1 MTLPLINR
9 GSRETQWASDEP
21 DLRPNVLL
29 VEDHQLLAQSLS
41 YALQAEGFRVDIAE
55 LTCAAS
61 IRECAERLGPQIVL
75 LDLDL
80 GENVGDGRDLIR
92 ALCDGGAQVLVVS
105 GSNDRA
111 RLADCLELGAVGVLS
126 KTMPYERLVQ
136 AVVDVAEGRA
146 AMSEAE
152 RCELLAQARRARHA
166 ERQLAAPFEEL
177 TPRERQVLAA
187 MMQGK
192 SCETIADAW
201 FVSLATVRTQ
211 IRAVL
216 TKLEVGSQLAAVSL
230 AFMAG
235 WSGPS

>member
-1 MTLPLINR
+1 MMLLASSETRWAGQPLSTL
-9 GSRETQWASDEP
+9 DEP
-21 DLRPNVLL
+21 DSRPSVLL
-29 VEDHQLLAQSLS
+29 VEDHQLLAQS
-41 YALQAEGFRVDIAE
+41 
-55 LTCAAS
+55 
-61 IRECAERLGPQIVL
+61 
-75 LDLDL
+75 
-80 GENVGDGRDLIR
+80 
-92 ALCDGGAQVLVVS
+92 
-105 GSNDRA
+105 
-111 RLADCLELGAVGVLS
+111 
-126 KTMPYERLVQ
+126 
-136 AVVDVAEGRA
+136 
-146 AMSEAE
+146 
-152 RCELLAQARRARHA
+152 CELLAQARRSRRA

-235 WSGPS
+235 WNRPA

>member
-1 MTLPLINR
+1 VTILHDDVLAAPTA
-9 GSRETQWASDEP
+9 ET
-21 DLRPNVLL
+21 RPGVLL

-41 YALQAEGFRVDIAE
+41 LALQAEGFRVDIAE
-55 LTCAAS
+55 LFDVGSDVDSVAAAA
-61 IRECAERLGPQIVL
+61 RRLAPQIVL

-80 GENVGDGRDLIR
+80 GESIGDGRDLIR

-105 GSNDRA
+105 GSSDRS
-111 RLADCLELGAVGVLS
+111 RLADCLELGAAGVLS

-136 AVVDVAEGRA
+136 AVIDLA
-146 AMSEAE
+146 AGQVVMTESE
-152 RCELLAQARRARHA
+152 RCDLLAQARLSRRAEGQR
-166 ERQLAAPFEEL
+166 AAPFEEL
-177 TPRERQVLAA
+177 TARERQVLAA
-187 MMQGK
+187 MMEGK
-192 SCETIADAW
+192 SCESIAEGW

-230 AFMAG
+230 AFRAG